1 MKKISFRRRMKEELK
16 IQEIELQMKSVK
28 RYKTVNEERVNV
40 TKLSLD
46 WFRFYSQ
53 FESEIAKS

>member
-1 MKKISFRRRMKEELK
+1 MKEELK

-46 WFRFYSQ
+46 WFRFCSQ
-53 FESEIAKS
+53 FESEIAKSWDWSCK